1 MEVYTEL
8 LALTSTIT
16 TKVNAKKF
24 VYWDQLPEIP
34 NSFFGKEYVHK
45 TQSDGDL
52 GEKMASA
59 FREEL
64 TEKNYTTLIIGTDCP
79 FVTNGILEKAY
90 LALESSD
97 FVLGP
102 AKDGGYYLLGMR
114 EFHPSVFTGIP
125 WSTEAVLS
133 LTINRIKEL
142 NLSYSLLE
150 ELNDVDTV
158 EDWKEWK
165 QMI

>member
-8 LALTSTIT
+8 LTLTSTIT
-16 TKVNAKKF
+16 SKVNAKKF

-34 NSFFGKEYVHK
+34 NSFFGMEYVHK
-45 TQSDGDL
+45 IQSDGDL

-64 TEKNYTTLIIGTDCP
+64 TKKNYKTLIIGTDCP

-90 LALESSD
+90 LELEKSD

-114 EFHPSVFTGIP
+114 EFHSSVFTGIP